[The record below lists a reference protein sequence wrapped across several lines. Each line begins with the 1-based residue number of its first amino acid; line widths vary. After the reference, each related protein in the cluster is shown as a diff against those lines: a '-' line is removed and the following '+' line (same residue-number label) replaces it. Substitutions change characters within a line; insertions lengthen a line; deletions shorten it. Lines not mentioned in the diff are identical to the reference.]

1 MSSRARGY
9 YYGSY
14 GIVRGYGKLCRTLKE
29 ADESVFD
36 DGRLQRAN
44 GGCSDRNAVAVTP
57 DDGLCWWTDEE
68 GESLATMP
76 PVRTSRGEQAR
87 YSQETI
93 RACERLWEGPTELPG
108 FG

>member
-1 MSSRARGY
+1 MSSHARGY

-29 ADESVFD
+29 ADDSVFD
-36 DGRLQRAN
+36 DGRLQRRN
-44 GGCSDRNAVAVTP
+44 GGSTDRNAVAVTP

-68 GESLATMP
+68 GEPTATMP
-76 PVRTSRGEQAR
+76 PVKTPGGEQAR

-93 RACERLWEGPTELPG
+93 RAHERLWEAPKELPG
-108 FG
+108 FR